1 MAVIAEKIQFQEK
14 CIEIHLLECFGSKF
28 QQDKKCSEKGK
39 KHKTQEKYDVVNF
52 FVVCTIVRSS
62 LLCQSPSITNSQVY
76 VSEQNQTTHKRPNIH
91 LIEQV
96 LWATDIPHEVIS
108 MILCASFCRF
118 CRFLYIKCF
127 LPFERFI
134 FLSHHFNYFLE
145 FTFQFSSEQFSLEW
159 LILKNFRE
167 HQLH

>member
-1 MAVIAEKIQFQEK
+1 MAVIAEKIQFEEK
-14 CIEIHLLECFGSKF
+14 CIESNLLECFGSKF
-28 QQDKKCSEKGK
+28 QQDMKCSEKDK

-76 VSEQNQTTHKRPNIH
+76 VSGQNHTTHKRPNIH

-118 CRFLYIKCF
+118 FIHQVLFAIWTVHFLVT
-127 LPFERFI
+127 PFQLFPGV
-134 FLSHHFNYFLE
+134 
-145 FTFQFSSEQFSLEW
+145 QFSSEQFSLEW
-159 LILKNFRE
+159 LILKNFRV